1 MMVSPIGHPS
11 KPEPMRPVEVLARE
25 RVQAQGRETA
35 PWRADPAA
43 KETQPVDEAQL
54 REATRWLNAALRHLT
69 VELRYAT
76 DEVTRKLVVQVVDG
90 ATGEILRQIP
100 PEEVLAIARGLE
112 RVQGLLLDREA

>member
-11 KPEPMRPVEVLARE
+11 EPEPMRPVEVLARE
-25 RVQAQGRETA
+25 RVQTQGQEAA

-43 KETQPVDEAQL
+43 NETQLVDEAQL